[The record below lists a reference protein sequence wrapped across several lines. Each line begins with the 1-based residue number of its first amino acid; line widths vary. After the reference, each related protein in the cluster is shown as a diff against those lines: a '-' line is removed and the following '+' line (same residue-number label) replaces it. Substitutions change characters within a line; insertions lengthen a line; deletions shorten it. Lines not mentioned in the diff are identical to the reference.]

1 MQYCPNCGETIKVGD
16 EYCPRC
22 GVKISSDIHQFVCP
36 RCGEALND
44 NERFCHRCGLSLVE
58 GYSESE
64 PEKKK
69 NSALSFLVGLFIICG
84 LLVAAYYVIFQTP
97 IASVIN
103 VVDEHITFVK
113 NGTPELYPDIT
124 YDEAFSS
131 FFSNRSWSY
140 FVSDTGKDVVEF
152 KGDCM
157 YHDTQVTATIQ
168 FVLDMEEGT
177 FELEYLGFNDVPQ
190 SVLITYALITKVFEE
205 YN

>member
-1 MQYCPNCGETIKVGD
+1 MQYCPDCGETIKVGD

-22 GVKISSDIHQFVCP
+22 GVKLGGDTHQFVCP

-69 NSALSFLVGLFIICG
+69 HSAISFLVGLFIICC
-84 LLVAAYYVIFQTP
+84 LLVGAYYVIFQTP

-103 VVDEHITFVK
+103 PEDEHITFVK

-124 YDEAFSS
+124 YDEAFSK

-140 FVSDTGKDVVEF
+140 FVSDTGKDVVQFE
-152 KGDCM
+152 GDCM

-168 FVLDMEEGT
+168 FVLNMEEGCVGCASQRH
-177 FELEYLGFNDVPQ
+177 LAWSRKRL
-190 SVLITYALITKVFEE
+190 S
-205 YN
+205 